1 MSTKIILDKLN
12 IKKNESQKIGL
23 LLIQSVFIGIFI
35 SFYYSFASALFLK
48 ENEVKELPVAYML
61 SGLLGFLA
69 SFLFSKAQEK
79 FNVSRVMSGL
89 LFTILFLFSFFKLY
103 LDNWNEGREQIVYLI
118 FILFVPIS
126 ALTVI
131 GFGAITIKMF
141 DLRQGKRLF
150 PIISA
155 GEVIASLLAFISIPF
170 LLKKFNHNGDDT
182 SFLLYFAI
190 FGVILAVLFQFFI
203 GKKYDHLFSNINT
216 SIVNTKKKI
225 NFRMIINNKYYSSLI
240 ILSIISVLSF
250 MFIEFSFLQFSKSRF
265 LTKVELTKFLS
276 QFYAIIKLT
285 ELIFKTFISGGLIQ
299 KYGLKFGLGIL
310 PMVLIPITFYTI
322 YVILSDGADSDI
334 AFICIAVMMLFSMI
348 LKKSFEVPTFSLLF
362 QPLDSVTKISLQT
375 LVIGKAKLFGTILAG
390 VLLFLVSRFSND
402 YLSHVI
408 IILTILL
415 FFWLFIINRVGEK
428 FKLLIAS
435 LLKERKGKTH
445 TKFSETNYLH
455 SFELLRKKGNNLIHK
470 HFTYRLIPGFQQA
483 KLLQTNQEHIESIA
497 ELMNSSDTN
506 DHILALKKININW
519 DNSYVNFVCSSAL
532 SESTPLSKTAIAL
545 LSSKK
550 IDKIYIDKYL
560 HSIINPT
567 YSISMFYL
575 LNIGYNYFDAVKK
588 INLNFERDT
597 DTIILRRL
605 QEISLIQILGE
616 NNSKVFEDFFLTK
629 IRDTDSE
636 IETHILKS
644 LSKRK
649 LVFTASQKTMLRD
662 KIALE
667 VNYYSYVLASILDLY
682 EITKIEE
689 LNMLLYSELK
699 VAKNRIYLML
709 GLLYDVDQINQIQ
722 SALEGDES
730 HEIVLAIEMLED
742 ILDPE
747 IKDFIILVYDRLET
761 RPKYNNLVTFF
772 PQMKMSSIKRLED
785 IINYDFKR
793 SITLLRIVSIREL
806 GKLCEG
812 TSNAILANVFNK
824 NDIIKKAAYISL
836 FENNKNDYL
845 KYYELEN
852 DLNFKEKLTIFNSN
866 QESLSVDKKV
876 ELIFNNDFFPGT
888 SKLLLFKIAQL
899 SEVNLNISSE
909 EIILKEIDFVLFI
922 ISGQVTL
929 TSTDKRPLIT
939 RIGGILG
946 LKNQIYDEKTI
957 GLNFSENIQYL
968 RIPANHLS
976 QILLTEPLLVSSLL
990 NYSPTLRILKMKKTL

>member
-1 MSTKIILDKLN
+1 MKFKRILSKLN
-12 IKKNESQKIGL
+12 IKEDESKKTGL
-23 LLIQSVFIGIFI
+23 LLTQSIFIGIFI
-35 SFYYSFASALFLK
+35 AYYYSFANALFLTTFDITD
-48 ENEVKELPVAYML
+48 LPMAYIG
-61 SGLLGFLA
+61 SGILGFLS
-69 SFLFSKAQEK
+69 SFLLSKIQKKINASKVLQY
-79 FNVSRVMSGL
+79 L
-89 LFTILFLFSFFKLY
+89 LLSIIALLCFFKIGLEVCENDDY
-103 LDNWNEGREQIVYLI
+103 IVALI
-118 FILFVPIS
+118 YMCFAPFAILTS
-126 ALTVI
+126 L
-131 GFGAITIKMF
+131 GFGAILIKFF
-141 DLRQGKRLF
+141 DLRQSKRLF
-150 PIISA
+150 PLIST
-155 GEVIASLLAFISIPF
+155 GEVFSSILVFLSVPF
-170 LLKKFNHNGDDT
+170 LIRIIPSENDDT

-190 FGVILAVLFQFFI
+190 FGLILAFVFQLFI
-203 GKKYDHLFSNINT
+203 GKQYDFLFNVKTNLT
-216 SIVNTKKKI
+216 NHVNTKISLKV
-225 NFRMIINNKYYSSLI
+225 IISNKYYLSLI
-240 ILSIISVLSF
+240 ILSLVSILCYSF
-250 MFIEFSFLQFSKSRF
+250 IDYSFAEFSRQEYKEKKTLTEFLGYFF
-265 LTKVELTKFLS
+265 GFV
-276 QFYAIIKLT
+276 KLT
-285 ELIFKTFISGGLIQ
+285 EFIFKIFISGPYIE
-299 KYGLKFGLGIL
+299 KYGLKFGMGVLPVVLTSVTFLLVVFLLLFDFSQNIIFIL
-310 PMVLIPITFYTI
+310 MTLNMGLLMVLR
-322 YVILSDGADSDI
+322 
-334 AFICIAVMMLFSMI
+334 
-348 LKKSFEVPTFSLLF
+348 KSFEEPSFSLLF
-362 QPLDSVTKISLQT
+362 QPLDSHTKISLQT
-375 LVIGKAKLFGTILAG
+375 LVIGKARLFGMVLAG
-390 VLLFLVSRFSND
+390 GILYFMNHFNLADTKVISSTLL
-402 YLSHVI
+402 
-408 IILTILL
+408 ILL
-415 FFWLFIINRVGEK
+415 IIWIFTTVKVGEN
-428 FKLLIAS
+428 FKWLIS
-435 LLKERKGKTH
+435 NLLKERKGKTH

-455 SFELLRKKGNNLIHK
+455 SFTFLMKKGNNLIHK
-470 HFTYRLIPGFQQA
+470 HFTHRLIPGFQQT
-483 KLLQTNQEHIESIA
+483 KLLQTNLNSKESID
-497 ELMNSSDTN
+497 ELIDSKNPN
-506 DHILALKKININW
+506 DHIMALGKINYNW
-519 DNSYVNFVCSSAL
+519 DNNYVNFVCSSAL
-532 SESTPLSKTAIAL
+532 SESTHLSKSAIAL
-545 LSSKK
+545 LSSRK
-550 IDKIYIDKYL
+550 IDKIYIDEYL

-616 NNSKVFEDFFLTK
+616 NDNKVFEDFFLTK

-636 IETHILKS
+636 IETHLLKS

-649 LVFTASQKTMLRD
+649 LVFTASQKTMLRE

-682 EITKIEE
+682 EITKIDE

-761 RPKYNNLVTFF
+761 RPKYNKLVTFF

-793 SITLLRIVSIREL
+793 TITLLRIIAIREL

-812 TSNAILANVFNK
+812 SSDAILANVFNGNK
-824 NDIIKKAAYISL
+824 IIKKAAYISL

-852 DLNFKEKLTIFNSN
+852 DFNFKEKLTIFNSN
-866 QESLSVDKKV
+866 QENLSVDKKV

-899 SEVNLNISSE
+899 AEVNLNNSSE

-939 RIGGILG
+939 RTGGILG

-990 NYSPTLRILKMKKTL
+990 NYSPTLRILKMKKTI